1 MEDKGITSSL
11 AKRDKKEKLI
21 IYFVGIAVFLAVLVG
36 IKELSKGDFSAPVF
50 LGFFTG
56 IYTLWRYCKKQK
68 ENPFSSIFR
77 ILKDDYVFDKYV
89 TLKLFSIIYAL
100 GQGIGIGASIGY
112 FADWIHSLV
121 TNSYL
126 KGVYFSGLIISL
138 LSIIFLRVTLEVY
151 SIIYKAAIEFRNFV
165 KSKEKSYF
173 NISTL
178 IYG

>member
-1 MEDKGITSSL
+1 MEDKGITALL
-11 AKRDKKEKLI
+11 ANREKKEKLI

-50 LGFFTG
+50 LGFISG

-68 ENPFSSIFR
+68 ESPFSSIYR

-165 KSKEKSYF
+165 KSKEK
-173 NISTL
+173 
-178 IYG
+178 

>member
-36 IKELSKGDFSAPVF
+36 IKELSKGEFSAPVF

-165 KSKEKSYF
+165 KSKEK
-173 NISTL
+173 
-178 IYG
+178 

>member
-11 AKRDKKEKLI
+11 AKREKKEKLI

-165 KSKEKSYF
+165 KSKEK
-173 NISTL
+173 
-178 IYG
+178 

>member
-50 LGFFTG
+50 LGFFAG

-165 KSKEKSYF
+165 KSKEK
-173 NISTL
+173 
-178 IYG
+178 

>member
-36 IKELSKGDFSAPVF
+36 IKELSKGDFSAPIF

-165 KSKEKSYF
+165 KSKEK
-173 NISTL
+173 
-178 IYG
+178 

>member
-1 MEDKGITSSL
+1 MEGKRITSSL
-11 AKRDKKEKLI
+11 ERRDKKEQLI
-21 IYFVGIAVFLAVLVG
+21 IYFVGIAVFLAVLVV
-36 IKELSKGDFSAPVF
+36 IKESSKGNFSAPVF

-56 IYTLWRYCKKQK
+56 IYTLWRYCKTQK
-68 ENPFSSIFR
+68 GNPFSSIFQ
-77 ILKDDYVFDKYV
+77 ILKDDYLLDKYI

-138 LSIIFLRVTLEVY
+138 LSIIFLRVTLEIY
-151 SIIYKAAIEFRNFV
+151 SMIYKASIDFRNFV
-165 KSKEKSYF
+165 KSKGK
-173 NISTL
+173 
-178 IYG
+178 

>member
-68 ENPFSSIFR
+68 ENPFSSIFK

-165 KSKEKSYF
+165 KSKEK
-173 NISTL
+173 
-178 IYG
+178 

>member
-11 AKRDKKEKLI
+11 AKRDKKEKQI
-21 IYFVGIAVFLAVLVG
+21 IYFVGIAVFFAVLVG

-100 GQGIGIGASIGY
+100 GQGIGIGVSIGF

-138 LSIIFLRVTLEVY
+138 LSIIFLRVTLEIY
-151 SIIYKAAIEFRNFV
+151 SIIYKAGMDFRNFV
-165 KSKEKSYF
+165 KSK
-173 NISTL
+173 
-178 IYG
+178 

>member
-1 MEDKGITSSL
+1 MEDKGTKSSL
-11 AKRDKKEKLI
+11 AIRDNKEKLI

-36 IKELSKGDFSAPVF
+36 IKELSKGDFSAPIF

-56 IYTLWRYCKKQK
+56 IYTLWRFCKKQK
-68 ENPFSSIFR
+68 ENPFSSIFK

-89 TLKLFSIIYAL
+89 TLKIFSIIYAL

-121 TNSYL
+121 TDSYL
-126 KGVYFSGLIISL
+126 KGTYFSGLMISL
-138 LSIIFLRVTLEVY
+138 LSIIFLRITLEIY

-165 KSKEKSYF
+165 KSKE
-173 NISTL
+173 N
-178 IYG
+178 

>member
-36 IKELSKGDFSAPVF
+36 IKELSKGDFSAPIF

-165 KSKEKSYF
+165 KSKEE
-173 NISTL
+173 
-178 IYG
+178 

>member
-1 MEDKGITSSL
+1 MEDRGITSSL
-11 AKRDKKEKLI
+11 AKRDKKEQLI

-100 GQGIGIGASIGY
+100 GQGIGLGASIGY

-165 KSKEKSYF
+165 KSKEK
-173 NISTL
+173 
-178 IYG
+178 

>member
-21 IYFVGIAVFLAVLVG
+21 IYFVGIAVFFAVLVG

-50 LGFFTG
+50 LGFFSG

-112 FADWIHSLV
+112 FVDWIHSLV
-121 TNSYL
+121 SNSYL
-126 KGVYFSGLIISL
+126 KGFYFSGLIISL

-165 KSKEKSYF
+165 KSKEK
-173 NISTL
+173 
-178 IYG
+178 

>member
-11 AKRDKKEKLI
+11 AKRDKKEKII

-165 KSKEKSYF
+165 KSKEK
-173 NISTL
+173 
-178 IYG
+178 

>member
-1 MEDKGITSSL
+1 MEEKGISSSL
-11 AKRDKKEKLI
+11 AKRDKKEKII
-21 IYFVGIAVFLAVLVG
+21 IYFVGIAVFLAVLIG
-36 IKELSKGDFSAPVF
+36 IKELSKGDFSAPIF
-50 LGFFTG
+50 LGFFSG

-77 ILKDDYVFDKYV
+77 ILKDDYVFDKYL

-151 SIIYKAAIEFRNFV
+151 SIIYKAAIEFRIFV
-165 KSKEKSYF
+165 KSKEE
-173 NISTL
+173 
-178 IYG
+178 

>member
-1 MEDKGITSSL
+1 MEDKGTKSSL
-11 AKRDKKEKLI
+11 AIRDNKEKLI

-36 IKELSKGDFSAPVF
+36 IKELSKGDFSAPIF

-56 IYTLWRYCKKQK
+56 IYTLWRFCKKQK
-68 ENPFSSIFR
+68 ENPFSSIFK

-89 TLKLFSIIYAL
+89 TLKIFSIIYAL

-138 LSIIFLRVTLEVY
+138 LSIIFLRITLEIY

-165 KSKEKSYF
+165 KSKEK
-173 NISTL
+173 
-178 IYG
+178 

>member
-1 MEDKGITSSL
+1 MEDKEITSSL

-21 IYFVGIAVFLAVLVG
+21 IYFVGIAVFFVLLIW

-50 LGFFTG
+50 LGFFSG

-68 ENPFSSIFR
+68 KNPFSSIFR

-89 TLKLFSIIYAL
+89 TLKLFSIIYSL

-112 FADWIHSLV
+112 FADWINSLV

-138 LSIIFLRVTLEVY
+138 LSIIF
-151 SIIYKAAIEFRNFV
+151 F
-165 KSKEKSYF
+165 KSHPWSLF
-173 NISTL
+173 NYLWGSNWIL
-178 IYG
+178 KLC

>member
-1 MEDKGITSSL
+1 MEEKGISSSL
-11 AKRDKKEKLI
+11 AKRDKKEKII
-21 IYFVGIAVFLAVLVG
+21 IYFVGIAVFLAVLIG
-36 IKELSKGDFSAPVF
+36 IKELSKGDFSAPIF
-50 LGFFTG
+50 LGFFSG

-100 GQGIGIGASIGY
+100 GQGLGIGASIGY

-126 KGVYFSGLIISL
+126 KGIYFSGLIISL
-138 LSIIFLRVTLEVY
+138 LSIIFLRVSLEVY

-165 KSKEKSYF
+165 KSKEK
-173 NISTL
+173 
-178 IYG
+178 

>member
-50 LGFFTG
+50 LGLFTG

-165 KSKEKSYF
+165 KSKEK
-173 NISTL
+173 
-178 IYG
+178 

>member
-50 LGFFTG
+50 LGFFIG

-165 KSKEKSYF
+165 KSKEK
-173 NISTL
+173 
-178 IYG
+178 

>member
-56 IYTLWRYCKKQK
+56 IYTLWRFCKKQK
-68 ENPFSSIFR
+68 ENPFSSIFK

-89 TLKLFSIIYAL
+89 TLKIFSIIYAL

-138 LSIIFLRVTLEVY
+138 LSIIFLRVTLKFF

-165 KSKEKSYF
+165 KSKEK
-173 NISTL
+173 
-178 IYG
+178 

>member
-21 IYFVGIAVFLAVLVG
+21 IYFVGIAVFFAVLVG

-50 LGFFTG
+50 LGFFSG

-68 ENPFSSIFR
+68 ENPFSSIFK

-89 TLKLFSIIYAL
+89 TLKIFSIIYAL
-100 GQGIGIGASIGY
+100 GQGIAMGASIGY

-121 TNSYL
+121 TDSYL
-126 KGVYFSGLIISL
+126 KGTYFSGLIISL
-138 LSIIFLRVTLEVY
+138 LSIIFLRITLEIY

-165 KSKEKSYF
+165 NSKEK
-173 NISTL
+173 
-178 IYG
+178 

>member
-1 MEDKGITSSL
+1 MEDKGTKSSL
-11 AKRDKKEKLI
+11 AIRDNKEKLI

-36 IKELSKGDFSAPVF
+36 IKELSKGDFSAPIF

-68 ENPFSSIFR
+68 ENPFSSIFK

-89 TLKLFSIIYAL
+89 TLKIFSIIYAL

-121 TNSYL
+121 TDSYL
-126 KGVYFSGLIISL
+126 KGTYFSGLMISL
-138 LSIIFLRVTLEVY
+138 LSIIFLRITLEIY

-165 KSKEKSYF
+165 KSKEK
-173 NISTL
+173 
-178 IYG
+178 

>member
-138 LSIIFLRVTLEVY
+138 LSIIFLRITLEVY

-165 KSKEKSYF
+165 KSKEK
-173 NISTL
+173 
-178 IYG
+178 

>member
-21 IYFVGIAVFLAVLVG
+21 IYFVGIGVFLAVLVG

-165 KSKEKSYF
+165 KSKEK
-173 NISTL
+173 
-178 IYG
+178 

>member
-36 IKELSKGDFSAPVF
+36 IKELSKGDFSAPIF

-151 SIIYKAAIEFRNFV
+151 SIIYKAAIEFRDFV
-165 KSKEKSYF
+165 KSKKNKY
-173 NISTL
+173 
-178 IYG
+178 

>member
-1 MEDKGITSSL
+1 MEDKRISSSL

-36 IKELSKGDFSAPVF
+36 IKELSKGDFSAPLF

-56 IYTLWRYCKKQK
+56 IFTLWRYCKKQK
-68 ENPFSSIFR
+68 ENPFSSVFR
-77 ILKDDYVFDKYV
+77 ILKDDYVFDKYI
-89 TLKLFSIIYAL
+89 TLKLFSIFYAL
-100 GQGIGIGASIGY
+100 GQGIGLGASIGY

-126 KGVYFSGLIISL
+126 KGFYFSGLIISL
-138 LSIIFLRVTLEVY
+138 LSIVFLRITLEVY

-165 KSKEKSYF
+165 KSKEK
-173 NISTL
+173 
-178 IYG
+178 

>member
-21 IYFVGIAVFLAVLVG
+21 IYFVGIAVFFAVLVG
-36 IKELSKGDFSAPVF
+36 IKELSKDDFSAPLF
-50 LGFFTG
+50 LGFFSG

-89 TLKLFSIIYAL
+89 TLKLFSIIYSL

-165 KSKEKSYF
+165 KSKEE
-173 NISTL
+173 
-178 IYG
+178 

>member
-1 MEDKGITSSL
+1 MEDKGTKSSL
-11 AKRDKKEKLI
+11 GIRDNKEKLI

-36 IKELSKGDFSAPVF
+36 IKELSKGDFSAPIF

-56 IYTLWRYCKKQK
+56 IYTLWRFCKKQK
-68 ENPFSSIFR
+68 ENPFSSIFK

-89 TLKLFSIIYAL
+89 TLKIFSIIYAL

-121 TNSYL
+121 TDSYL
-126 KGVYFSGLIISL
+126 KGTYFSGLMISL
-138 LSIIFLRVTLEVY
+138 LSIIFLRITLEIY

-165 KSKEKSYF
+165 KSKE
-173 NISTL
+173 N
-178 IYG
+178 

>member
-21 IYFVGIAVFLAVLVG
+21 IYFVGIAVFFAVLVG

-50 LGFFTG
+50 LGFFSG

-112 FADWIHSLV
+112 FTDWIHSLV

-165 KSKEKSYF
+165 KSKE
-173 NISTL
+173 
-178 IYG
+178 